1 MANKTIHQNK
11 NEVKAIDI
19 KILKLEKPKTLRDNK
34 SLLFLKLSKNHILEI
49 KTINGRSL
57 IIIFGIKRAV
67 NVIGKRIELLKFLK
81 NSISSNKFKI
91 SPKQ

>member
-1 MANKTIHQNK
+1 MNILGVILARKGSKGIKNK
-11 NEVKAIDI
+11 NH
-19 KILKLEKPKTLRDNK
+19 LKL
-34 SLLFLKLSKNHILEI
+34 
-49 KTINGRSL
+49 NGRSL

-67 NVIGKRIELLKFLK
+67 NVIGKRIELLTFLK